1 MAVLEMMKLLRRIT
15 LSGLNFNSSLIAWLM
30 RFISV
35 RLLFPALLTV
45 KQKTFVS
52 GARFLYTSLPIAN
65 ARGGSLARKRRTKPP
80 KWQCTDK

>member
-1 MAVLEMMKLLRRIT
+1 MMKLLRWIT

-35 RLLFPALLTV
+35 RLLFHALLTA

-52 GARFLYTSLPIAN
+52 GARSLHPSLPIAN
-65 ARGGSLARKRRTKPP
+65 ARGGSLARKRRAKPN
-80 KWQCTDK
+80 KWQRTDK